1 MDQGLYNKT
10 DDGKFYWAY
19 GGDLAPEGTPSSANF
34 CMNGL
39 IAADRTLK
47 PHIHEVKRVYQNMAF
62 RLLDY
67 HEGLVELRNKFFFTN
82 LNDFDFTWRLEG
94 NGEVLAQ
101 GRIDNVDLPAQQT
114 GIFRTQFP
122 TIHSTEGVEYY
133 LNFYASQ
140 KRDEGLLKAG
150 TQLASEQVKL
160 PFYKAVTPKAASG
173 NVTASDSEALLV
185 LTAGNVSVGF
195 DKATGALCSFKEGK
209 EEMIK
214 EALRPNF
221 WRPVTDNDMGN
232 DMNKTLRPWRE
243 AGRGVKLTSL
253 EKTALDKDSY
263 EVVSHYRLPEEVA
276 GSEFIV
282 RYRFSPRGSL
292 DVNCTFIPANDTLPL
307 MPRMGVSITLNKQYD
322 QMAWLGRGPHE
333 NYCDRNGSSFVG
345 LYKGSVAEQYF
356 AYDRPQENGN
366 KTDVRWM
373 SLTDL
378 KGNGLMVIGAPT
390 ISGSAYLFPTEDLD
404 EPGTRKSQR
413 HISDIQP
420 KDMVTWNIDFKQM
433 GVGGDTSWGA
443 YPHQPYLI
451 PARKMEFSFRL
462 CPAQEKGVKENQR
475 YLEMK

>member
-1 MDQGLYNKT
+1 
-10 DDGKFYWAY
+10 
-19 GGDLAPEGTPSSANF
+19 
-34 CMNGL
+34 
-39 IAADRTLK
+39 
-47 PHIHEVKRVYQNMAF
+47 
-62 RLLDY
+62 
-67 HEGLVELRNKFFFTN
+67 
-82 LNDFDFTWRLEG
+82 
-94 NGEVLAQ
+94 
-101 GRIDNVDLPAQQT
+101 
-114 GIFRTQFP
+114 
-122 TIHSTEGVEYY
+122 
-133 LNFYASQ
+133 
-140 KRDEGLLKAG
+140 
-150 TQLASEQVKL
+150 
-160 PFYKAVTPKAASG
+160 
-173 NVTASDSEALLV
+173 
-185 LTAGNVSVGF
+185 
-195 DKATGALCSFKEGK
+195 
-209 EEMIK
+209 
-214 EALRPNF
+214 
-221 WRPVTDNDMGN
+221 MGN

>member
-1 MDQGLYNKT
+1 MVVFNIQL
-10 DDGKFYWAY
+10 DGFH
-19 GGDLAPEGTPSSANF
+19 F
-34 CMNGL
+34 
-39 IAADRTLK
+39 
-47 PHIHEVKRVYQNMAF
+47 
-62 RLLDY
+62 LLDY

-114 GIFRTQFP
+114 GVFRTQFP

-150 TQLASEQVKL
+150 TQLAAEQVKL

-221 WRPVTDNDMGN
+221 WRPVTDNDMGS

-243 AGRGVKLTSL
+243 AGRGAKLTSL
-253 EKTALDKDSY
+253 EKTALDKDGY
-263 EVVSHYRLPEEVA
+263 EGVSHYRLPEEVA

>member
-1 MDQGLYNKT
+1 
-10 DDGKFYWAY
+10 
-19 GGDLAPEGTPSSANF
+19 
-34 CMNGL
+34 MNGL

-114 GIFRTQFP
+114 GVFRTQFP
-122 TIHSTEGVEYY
+122 TIHSSEGVEYY

-150 TQLASEQVKL
+150 TQLAAEQVKL

-173 NVTASDSEALLV
+173 NVTATDSEALLV

-243 AGRGVKLTSL
+243 AGRGAKLTSL
-253 EKTALDKDSY
+253 EKTALDKDGY

-413 HISDIQP
+413 HISDVQP

-462 CPAQEKGVKENQR
+462 CPTQEKGVKENQR